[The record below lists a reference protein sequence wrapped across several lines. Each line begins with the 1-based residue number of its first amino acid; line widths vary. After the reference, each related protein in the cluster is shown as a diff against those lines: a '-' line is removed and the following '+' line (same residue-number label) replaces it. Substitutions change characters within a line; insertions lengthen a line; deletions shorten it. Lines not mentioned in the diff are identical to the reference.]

1 MIFFIKFCV
10 FYNEGFPPEKFPN
23 QEIALAIIKAILAHV
38 FLVLIHPFGDGN
50 GRTSR
55 LLEAR
60 TLMSAGVPVISSQL
74 LSNFYNKTRTKY
86 IHELSRIWEFEEAHV
101 YYFISYALVGLVD
114 EMRQQINTV
123 NEQVILKVIET
134 DLYNYFKQHKSSTSD
149 RKRELCLFLLKT
161 LEAPLSL
168 EAIFSLPLI
177 KLLYQGKTIRTFRA
191 DLSFLEKIGFVKS
204 HKLNKGEEL
213 IAFHFSSW
221 VKKMPEAHLPT

>member
-1 MIFFIKFCV
+1 
-10 FYNEGFPPEKFPN
+10 
-23 QEIALAIIKAILAHV
+23 
-38 FLVLIHPFGDGN
+38 
-50 GRTSR
+50 
-55 LLEAR
+55 
-60 TLMSAGVPVISSQL
+60 
-74 LSNFYNKTRTKY
+74 
-86 IHELSRIWEFEEAHV
+86 
-101 YYFISYALVGLVD
+101 
-114 EMRQQINTV
+114 MRQQINTV